1 MKTII
6 FLLAFLSFSSSYSQS
21 VTDYGFAD
29 PSIPELSQYEYYR
42 GVWHTTMEM
51 KQEDGSFK
59 ELEFTA
65 TVTGR
70 FLEDHKTFQSQFTS
84 PSGFFSTDLR
94 TYNTTTKEWQALF
107 LNAKAQR
114 WHEFTSKIIEEKM
127 TTMVLGG
134 YSGKEAFD
142 IKGIDTVI
150 SNTHYQRNIY
160 RSYDGMKTWKLIYKM
175 YAEKVE

>member
-6 FLLAFLSFSSSYSQS
+6 IILAFLSGMPTFSQTPS
-21 VTDYGFAD
+21 DYGFAD

-51 KQEDGSFK
+51 KQEDGTFK
-59 ELEFTA
+59 KLDFTA

-94 TYNTTTKEWQALF
+94 TYNNSTKEWQALF

-114 WHEFTSKIIEEKM
+114 WHEFTSQVIDGKM
-127 TTMVLGG
+127 TTIVLKG
-134 YSGKEAFD
+134 YSGKEEFD
-142 IKGIDTVI
+142 IKAVDTVL
-150 SNTHYQRNIY
+150 SDTHYQRNIY
-160 RSYDGMKTWKLIYKM
+160 QSYDGMKTWELVYKM
-175 YAEKVE
+175 YAEKRQ